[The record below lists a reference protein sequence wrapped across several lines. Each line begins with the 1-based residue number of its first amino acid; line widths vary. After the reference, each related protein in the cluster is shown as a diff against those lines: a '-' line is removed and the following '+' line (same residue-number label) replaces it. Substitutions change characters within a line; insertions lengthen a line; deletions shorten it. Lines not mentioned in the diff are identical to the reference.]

1 MDVRFYIPE
10 GKIIP
15 LTFCLMIDNKYKMR
29 YRKLRRESDWPADY
43 WGYEFYFPGYSTD
56 FLHWDAEMAQKYNS
70 MLDEIV
76 RVMIQQSDDA
86 TENVFELR
94 WREVKRE
101 VVSKPEVNSR
111 IASLT
116 YRVYFTFDE

>member
-10 GKIIP
+10 GKVIP
-15 LTFCLMIDNKYKMR
+15 LTLCLMIDNKYKVL
-29 YRKLRRESDWPADY
+29 YKKLRHKSDWPVDY

-56 FLHWDAEMAQKYNS
+56 FLHWDAEMAQKYNA

-76 RVMIQQSDDA
+76 RVMIQQSDCV
-86 TENVFELR
+86 TGNVFESR

-101 VVSKPEVNSR
+101 VIDKPGGNS
-111 IASLT
+111 SFGMLT

>member
-1 MDVRFYIPE
+1 MNIRFYIPE
-10 GKIIP
+10 GKVIP
-15 LTFCLMIDNKYKMR
+15 LTFWLMIDDKYKVL
-29 YRKLRRESDWPADY
+29 YKKLRQEPDWPVDY
-43 WGYEFYFPGYSTD
+43 WGYEFYFSGYSTD

-76 RVMIQQSDDA
+76 RVMIQQSDGVD
-86 TENVFELR
+86 VFDLR

-101 VVSKPEVNSR
+101 VVRQPEGSGCFGEL
-111 IASLT
+111 I